1 MADHGIPL
9 GPQPLAIRAAQ
20 YQARPAKAHALT
32 KTPPQDTETNRLK
45 AACESF
51 EALFM
56 QQMLKQMRATVPK
69 DGPFSGGSAEQ
80 MYSDMLDAELSKEMA
95 GNGGLGI
102 SRLLFEHM
110 TAAQKVPTET
120 KD

>member
-1 MADHGIPL
+1 MADNGIPFNAR
-9 GPQPLAIRAAQ
+9 PQVLRAAQ
-20 YQARPAKAHALT
+20 YQTRSEKAHAIGN
-32 KTPPQDTETNRLK
+32 TPQQATETQRLK
-45 AACESF
+45 DACDSF

-69 DGPFSGGSAEQ
+69 DGLFSGGSAEQ
-80 MYSDMLDAELSKEMA
+80 MYSEMLDVELSKEMA
-95 GNGGLGI
+95 TSGGLGI

-110 TAAQKVPTET
+110 MAAQKSPTET

>member
-1 MADHGIPL
+1 MADHGILL
-9 GPQPLAIRAAQ
+9 GAQSLALRAAQ

-32 KTPPQDTETNRLK
+32 KTPPLDTETKRLK
-45 AACESF
+45 DACDSF

-69 DGPFSGGSAEQ
+69 DGLFSGGSAEQ
-80 MYSDMLDAELSKEMA
+80 MYSEMLDAELSKEMA

-110 TAAQKVPTET
+110 TAAQKIPAKT

>member
-1 MADHGIPL
+1 MADHGIPI
-9 GPQPLAIRAAQ
+9 GSQPLALRAAQ
-20 YQARPAKAHALT
+20 YQVRQAKAHALA
-32 KTPPQDTETNRLK
+32 KTPPQETETKRLK
-45 AACESF
+45 DACDSF

-69 DGPFSGGSAEQ
+69 DGMFSGGSAEQ
-80 MYSDMLDAELSKEMA
+80 IYSEMLDAELSKEMA
-95 GNGGLGI
+95 GSGGLGI

-110 TAAQKVPTET
+110 MATQKIPTET